1 MLSSST
7 HWLLR
12 SSAKKMVR
20 EAVGA
25 LRSSGVS
32 KAKAQLGFFFRSL
45 GLCLL
50 PWECR
55 LALGVSD
62 AVDSTPVAAAA
73 PNHFGPGAAAGSG
86 ATNAATGAQVLTP
99 RSGVALEGAAASAHP
114 PPCLHP
120 PHQQQA
126 LHKMPASQ
134 WPCPAGLS
142 TWSSARR
149 APRTSFPWGSAG
161 RGQCCVQR
169 STSRSSSSTFWGH
182 GCCAARRA
190 QRQGPAGQG
199 GTAAGRL
206 GMPLRQRC
214 GCLAA

>member
-45 GLCLL
+45 GLCML

-55 LALGVSD
+55 VALGVSD
-62 AVDSTPVAAAA
+62 AVDSLHPITLAPVLLLAVVLLMLL
-73 PNHFGPGAAAGSG
+73 
-86 ATNAATGAQVLTP
+86 QVHKSSPPVQGLP
-99 RSGVALEGAAASAHP
+99 WRALPPQHTP

-134 WPCPAGLS
+134 WPCPAGFS